1 MINKEEIVKEILA
14 IINKPKD
21 LYVEI
26 IRDGIKLPTYAH
38 EGDAGMDIR
47 AAIDV
52 VIEPNTTVVVPTGLK
67 VAIPEGYE
75 LQIRPRSGLSLKTS
89 LRLPNAPG
97 TVDSG
102 YRDELGIIVH
112 NISLTE
118 SFEIKKGDRIAQ
130 LVLNK
135 YEQINVVQV
144 EKDGLNNIGT
154 NRHGGFGSSGIN

>member
-1 MINKEEIVKEILA
+1 MINKEEIVKEILT

-26 IRDGIKLPTYAH
+26 IRDDIKLPTYAH

-52 VIEPNTTVVVPTGLK
+52 IIEPNTTVVVPTGLK